1 MKSFKNYM
9 GEDYMQEHSFTID
22 GVEITISESD
32 LDLCILEVEDEDE
45 ESIDEALTTR
55 QRMDRKNLM
64 KKYKLNIA
72 RGRKKAAKKR
82 AGLPKLKSRAM
93 KAARNLLM
101 KKLSKGK
108 DKASMS
114 FAEKEKIEK
123 ILDSKTKKIKAIAK
137 KLLPKII
144 KKEKEK
150 QALKKKGGSEE

>member
-1 MKSFKNYM
+1 MKSFENYLE
-9 GEDYMQEHSFTID
+9 EDYAELRSFIIE
-22 GVEITISESD
+22 GVEVTISDSD
-32 LDLCILEVEDEDE
+32 LDSCLEEIEDFSD
-45 ESIDEALTTR
+45 DVNEALNTR
-55 QRMDRKNLM
+55 QRMDRKNMM

-108 DKASMS
+108 DKANMS

-150 QALKKKGGSEE
+150 QAMKKKGGSEE

>member
-1 MKSFKNYM
+1 MKSFENYLE
-9 GEDYMQEHSFTID
+9 EDYAELRSFIIE
-22 GVEITISESD
+22 GVEVTISDSD
-32 LDLCILEVEDEDE
+32 LDSCLEEIEDFSD
-45 ESIDEALTTR
+45 DVNEALNTR
-55 QRMDRKNLM
+55 QRMDRKNMM

-108 DKASMS
+108 DKANMS

-150 QALKKKGGSEE
+150 QAMKNKGGSEE